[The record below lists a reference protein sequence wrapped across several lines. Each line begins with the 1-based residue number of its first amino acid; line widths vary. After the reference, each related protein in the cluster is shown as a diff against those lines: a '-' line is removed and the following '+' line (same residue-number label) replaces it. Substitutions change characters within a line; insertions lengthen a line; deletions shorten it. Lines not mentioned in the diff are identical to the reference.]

1 MLRGG
6 ENLLDKVEALE
17 AEAARQQ
24 EALAAQQAAQV
35 RGGVEGQGFKSMLLR
50 GRIASP
56 LFFCWLLR
64 RCNRDGMLNHMPRA
78 LLLHSARTGCRTG
91 AHR

>member
-24 EALAAQQAAQV
+24 EALAAQRAAQV
-35 RGGVEGQGFKSMLLR
+35 WGRGMRVVQLYAQMLF
-50 GRIASP
+50 G
-56 LFFCWLLR
+56 
-64 RCNRDGMLNHMPRA
+64 
-78 LLLHSARTGCRTG
+78 
-91 AHR
+91 